1 MFILSVHNMQINLT
15 SICIF
20 KESKIIEIV
29 LVFEPTLKNQQKK
42 TKIKRKVHSIQT
54 SYSTWIEKYFH
65 TPKDFLTLAGGHI
78 QWSNSSSSWMSSP
91 RISIFLSPIS
101 YLTDKLRINAY
112 SFHSRWDKCKLYLL
126 KEKKMAISTV
136 VDF

>member
-42 TKIKRKVHSIQT
+42 NENKTESALHSDIIFHLNREILSHTQGLFDIGRR
-54 SYSTWIEKYFH
+54 SYSVVEFKFILDELSTNINIFITY
-65 TPKDFLTLAGGHI
+65 
-78 QWSNSSSSWMSSP
+78 
-91 RISIFLSPIS
+91 FLS
-101 YLTDKLRINAY
+101 Y
-112 SFHSRWDKCKLYLL
+112 
-126 KEKKMAISTV
+126 
-136 VDF
+136 